1 VNLSLGRGIAAR
13 LSISLLAVV
22 CGLALFPV
30 PAWAAFPGE
39 NGQIAVS
46 VLGNDG
52 FDIYKMNPDG
62 TARADLTN
70 TTETREHQP
79 IWSPDGTKIS
89 YVREFESD
97 GGDDFRAYV
106 MDADGS
112 HARLIR
118 RDAPAAATWTP
129 DGKQLML
136 ALFLYGLDGTAA
148 GRLFP
153 DIEATWSAYSP
164 DGSLVAYTTSPGN
177 QLWTMNAD
185 GTDRRQLTTNAVVDA
200 DWSPDGGLLAFTNP
214 APTGIGLYTVAP
226 KTTLNDTRLL
236 LAESFDLP
244 IQGRVSWSPNG
255 AKLTFGVW
263 DCCADPRAS
272 YIGIVDA
279 DGTNPHVISKPGVGD
294 YDANWG
300 TAEDT
305 HEPPVDEAPAEGAPQ
320 PKTKAPPAR
329 RPSAPFVRS
338 EDPLGSLTKGR
349 ASAEA
354 RKALKHRYGHSYT
367 RGKKKRLACKK
378 QNATRYRCAFSF
390 ESHKKRR
397 AGTVAV
403 AVNASGAATAVVRTA
418 RKS

>member
-1 VNLSLGRGIAAR
+1 V
-13 LSISLLAVV
+13 SISLFVVV
-22 CGLALFPV
+22 CALALFST
-30 PAWAAFPGE
+30 PAWAAFPGV
-39 NGQIAVS
+39 NGQIALS
-46 VLGNDG
+46 VLGIND

-118 RDAPAAATWTP
+118 PGSPTAATWTP
-129 DGKQLML
+129 DGKQLIL
-136 ALFLYGLDGTAA
+136 GLFLYGLDGTAA
-148 GRLFP
+148 GRLFS

-164 DGSLVAYTTSPGN
+164 DGLLIAYTTSPGN

-200 DWSPDGGLLAFTNP
+200 DWSPDGALLAFTNP

-226 KTTLNDTRLL
+226 KATLNDTRLL

-244 IQGRVSWSPNG
+244 IQGPVSWSPDG

-263 DCCADPRAS
+263 DCCADPRGS
-272 YIGIVDA
+272 DIGIVDA
-279 DGTNPHVISKPGVGD
+279 DGTNLHVIPKPGVGD
-294 YDANWG
+294 YDPNWG
-300 TAEDT
+300 TAEGT
-305 HEPPVDEAPAEGAPQ
+305 HEPPVDEVPAKVAPQ
-320 PKTKAPPAR
+320 PKTKAPPAP

-338 EDPLGSLTKGR
+338 EDPLGSLTKTR

-354 RKALKHRYGHSYT
+354 RKALKHKYGQSYT
-367 RGKKKRLACKK
+367 RGKRKQLICKK
-378 QNATRYRCAFSF
+378 QTATRYRCAFSF
-390 ESHKKRR
+390 KSRKRRR
-397 AGTVAV
+397 AGTVTV
-403 AVNASGAATAVVRTA
+403 EVNATGAATAVVRTA
-418 RKS
+418 RTS